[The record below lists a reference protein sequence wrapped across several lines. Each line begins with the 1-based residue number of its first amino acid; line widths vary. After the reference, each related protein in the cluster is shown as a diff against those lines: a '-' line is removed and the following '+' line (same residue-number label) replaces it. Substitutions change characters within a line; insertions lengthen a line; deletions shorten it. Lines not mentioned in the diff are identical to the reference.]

1 MFNSRYGIE
10 QGVLEGEITQMSSI
24 VNFTLHKE
32 VENGD
37 LEEVFPDE
45 IFFYEGAWLFKI
57 NGRVYKL
64 PKESYPKYNVGEIVA
79 VAQSYKSLGYQPTDK
94 TPIIRG
100 NKIEFIEFQ
109 NHRGWNNK
117 MFVAP
122 NLMPH
127 EIRITNVRIERLQDI
142 SDEDCLKVGVV
153 ISEPKKG
160 GARMYYPCEY
170 LKSCANKIGWGRVYH
185 TPREAYAVLIDKVS
199 GKVTWDKN
207 PWVWAYDFELVK

>member
-1 MFNSRYGIE
+1 MFNDLYGLTRA
-10 QGVLEGEITQMSSI
+10 VLEGRKTQTRRICKEQIWAHSDI
-24 VNFTLHKE
+24 VSA
-32 VENGD
+32 ENGIYH
-37 LEEVFPDE
+37 F
-45 IFFYEGAWLFKI
+45 
-57 NGRVYKL
+57 
-64 PKESYPKYNVGEIVA
+64 ESPKYKVGEVVA
-79 VAQSYKSLGYQPTDK
+79 VAQSYKDAGYSPDYLFYRSINRYDGYKRETACSQK
-94 TPIIRG
+94 
-100 NKIEFIEFQ
+100 
-109 NHRGWNNK
+109 GWTNK

-142 SDEDCLKVGVV
+142 SDEDCLKEGVV
-153 ISEPKKG
+153 ISEPKKKG

-199 GKVTWDKN
+199 GKGTWDKN